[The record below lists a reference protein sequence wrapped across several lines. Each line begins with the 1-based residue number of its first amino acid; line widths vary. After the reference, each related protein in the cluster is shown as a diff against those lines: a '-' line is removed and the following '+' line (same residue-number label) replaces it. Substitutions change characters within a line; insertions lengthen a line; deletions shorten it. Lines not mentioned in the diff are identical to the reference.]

1 MENSRNR
8 NIVLWIILSFVTC
21 GIAALVWMVK
31 LNNDYRE
38 LAGEEPQNGF
48 VFVLLCLITCGIYGF
63 IWAYQQGKRLQ
74 VINGTDNSVLYL
86 ILYIIGLS
94 IIAIPL
100 MQNELNKLEA

>member
-8 NIVLWIILSFVTC
+8 NIVLWIILSFLTC
-21 GIAALVWMVK
+21 GIASLVWMVK

-38 LAGEEPQNGF
+38 LAGEEPQSGF
-48 VFVLLCLITCGIYGF
+48 VLILLCLVTCGIYGF
-63 IWAYQQGKRLQ
+63 VWAYQQGKRLQ
-74 VINGTDNSVLYL
+74 AINGTDNSILYL

-94 IIAIPL
+94 IVAIPL

>member
-8 NIVLWIILSFVTC
+8 NIVLWIILSLVTC
-21 GIAALVWMVK
+21 GIAAFVWMVK

-48 VFVLLCLITCGIYGF
+48 VFILLCFVTCGIYTF
-63 IWAYQQGKRLQ
+63 VWAYQQGKRLQ
-74 VINGTDNSVLYL
+74 TINGNDNSILYL
-86 ILYIIGLS
+86 LLYIFGLS
-94 IIAIPL
+94 IIAMPL